1 MSLNARRIYDRERTS
16 VRLILLAIRDLPE
29 SERAAEERKRLE
41 EQLRQAQKMESI
53 GTLAAG
59 IAHDFNN
66 ILNIIQ
72 GYASVLR
79 GHAAKND
86 EIADSLNVIND
97 TTKRGAA
104 LVRQLLTLARKTEP
118 KLELTNIN
126 TVIEELTKL
135 IRETFPKTIQVTLE
149 LNRELPP
156 VMADPNEIPQALLN
170 LCVNAPRRDARRG

>member
-1 MSLNARRIYDRERTS
+1 MSSGNHQWDIPRLRELLEEILPRDTHFENFEVEHNFPVIGPKVMSMNARRIYDRERTS

-29 SERAAEERKRLE
+29 SERAAKERKRLE

-118 KLELTNIN
+118 N
-126 TVIEELTKL
+126 
-135 IRETFPKTIQVTLE
+135 
-149 LNRELPP
+149 
-156 VMADPNEIPQALLN
+156 
-170 LCVNAPRRDARRG
+170 

>member
-1 MSLNARRIYDRERTS
+1 
-16 VRLILLAIRDLPE
+16 
-29 SERAAEERKRLE
+29 
-41 EQLRQAQKMESI
+41 MESM

-72 GYASVLR
+72 GYASVLG

-104 LVRQLLTLARKTEP
+104 LVRQLFDPGPE
-118 KLELTNIN
+118 
-126 TVIEELTKL
+126 
-135 IRETFPKTIQVTLE
+135 
-149 LNRELPP
+149 NRT
-156 VMADPNEIPQALLN
+156 
-170 LCVNAPRRDARRG
+170 